1 MESVKGE
8 FINMKK
14 IVKIIL
20 PVVIVAAGFGMFKY
34 SQKSLQ
40 SESAKEQ
47 KEASKETSKESEQ
60 TDEDEKTSQDYEG
73 IQYDEDG
80 FMMSPDELNAD
91 LPESTYEEIE
101 ADGAY
106 EEAMDA
112 EQEEEENE
120 IHFDDGTATDIS
132 DSVTIESYPEYSSDI
147 SSDSDLSGENPASFF
162 MSGE

>member
-1 MESVKGE
+1 
-8 FINMKK
+8 MKK

-20 PVVIVAAGFGMFKY
+20 PVVIVAVGFGMFKY
-34 SQKSLQ
+34 SQKSIQ

-47 KEASKETSKESEQ
+47 KETSKEAEQ
-60 TDEDEKTSQDYEG
+60 TDEEEKTSQDYEG

-80 FMMSPDELNAD
+80 FIMSPDELNAD

-162 MSGE
+162 MSEE

>member
-1 MESVKGE
+1 
-8 FINMKK
+8 MKK

-47 KEASKETSKESEQ
+47 KETSKEAEQ
-60 TDEDEKTSQDYEG
+60 TDEEEKTSQDYEG

-80 FMMSPDELNAD
+80 FMMSPDELNAH

-112 EQEEEENE
+112 EQEEENE

-162 MSGE
+162 MSEE

>member
-1 MESVKGE
+1 
-8 FINMKK
+8 MKK

-20 PVVIVAAGFGMFKY
+20 PVVIVAAGVGMFKY
-34 SQKSLQ
+34 SQKSIQ

-47 KEASKETSKESEQ
+47 KETSKEAEQ
-60 TDEDEKTSQDYEG
+60 TDEEEKTSQDYEG

-80 FMMSPDELNAD
+80 FMMSPDELNAH

-112 EQEEEENE
+112 EQEEENE

-162 MSGE
+162 MSEE

>member
-1 MESVKGE
+1 
-8 FINMKK
+8 MKK

-20 PVVIVAAGFGMFKY
+20 PVVIVAVGFGMFKY

-80 FMMSPDELNAD
+80 FIMSPDELNAD

-112 EQEEEENE
+112 EQEEENE

-147 SSDSDLSGENPASFF
+147 SSDLDLPGENPASFF

>member
-1 MESVKGE
+1 
-8 FINMKK
+8 MKK

-47 KEASKETSKESEQ
+47 KETSKEAEQ
-60 TDEDEKTSQDYEG
+60 TDEEEKTSQDYEG

-80 FMMSPDELNAD
+80 FMMSPDELNAH

-147 SSDSDLSGENPASFF
+147 SSDSDLPGENPTSF
-162 MSGE
+162 S

>member
-1 MESVKGE
+1 
-8 FINMKK
+8 MKK

-40 SESAKEQ
+40 SEPAKEQ
-47 KEASKETSKESEQ
+47 KEASKETSKEAEQ
-60 TDEDEKTSQDYEG
+60 TGDEEKVSHDYEG
-73 IQYDEDG
+73 IEYDEDG
-80 FMMSPDELNAD
+80 FIMSPDELNAD

-132 DSVTIESYPEYSSDI
+132 DSVTIESYSEYSSDI

>member
-1 MESVKGE
+1 
-8 FINMKK
+8 MKK

-91 LPESTYEEIE
+91 LPRDRGRRSI
-101 ADGAY
+101 
-106 EEAMDA
+106 
-112 EQEEEENE
+112 
-120 IHFDDGTATDIS
+120 
-132 DSVTIESYPEYSSDI
+132 
-147 SSDSDLSGENPASFF
+147 
-162 MSGE
+162 

>member
-1 MESVKGE
+1 
-8 FINMKK
+8 MKK
-14 IVKIIL
+14 TIKILLLLTIVT
-20 PVVIVAAGFGMFKY
+20 VGFWGVMH
-34 SQKSLQ
+34 SQKSV
-40 SESAKEQ
+40 ETKSAEPEEMEK
-47 KEASKETSKESEQ
+47 SD
-60 TDEDEKTSQDYEG
+60 DEEKVSQDYEG
-73 IQYDEDG
+73 IQYDEEG
-80 FMMSPDELNAD
+80 FIMSPDELNAD

-112 EQEEEENE
+112 EQEEENE

-147 SSDSDLSGENPASFF
+147 SSDSDLPGENPASFF

>member
-1 MESVKGE
+1 MESVRGE

-47 KEASKETSKESEQ
+47 KEASKETSKEAEQ

-80 FMMSPDELNAD
+80 FIMSPDELNAD
-91 LPESTYEEIE
+91 LP
-101 ADGAY
+101 

-147 SSDSDLSGENPASFF
+147 SSDLDLSGENPASFF

>member
-1 MESVKGE
+1 
-8 FINMKK
+8 MKK

-34 SQKSLQ
+34 SQKSIQ

-47 KEASKETSKESEQ
+47 KETSKEAEQ

-80 FMMSPDELNAD
+80 FMMSPDELNAH

-147 SSDSDLSGENPASFF
+147 SSDSDLPGENPASFF
-162 MSGE
+162 MSEE

>member
-1 MESVKGE
+1 
-8 FINMKK
+8 MKK

-34 SQKSLQ
+34 SQKSIQ

-47 KEASKETSKESEQ
+47 KETSKEAEQ

-80 FMMSPDELNAD
+80 FMMSPDELNAH

-162 MSGE
+162 MSEE

>member
-1 MESVKGE
+1 M
-8 FINMKK
+8 
-14 IVKIIL
+14 
-20 PVVIVAAGFGMFKY
+20 
-34 SQKSLQ
+34 
-40 SESAKEQ
+40 
-47 KEASKETSKESEQ
+47 Q
-60 TDEDEKTSQDYEG
+60 TFQ
-73 IQYDEDG
+73 
-80 FMMSPDELNAD
+80 
-91 LPESTYEEIE
+91 EIE

>member
-1 MESVKGE
+1 
-8 FINMKK
+8 
-14 IVKIIL
+14 
-20 PVVIVAAGFGMFKY
+20 
-34 SQKSLQ
+34 
-40 SESAKEQ
+40 
-47 KEASKETSKESEQ
+47 
-60 TDEDEKTSQDYEG
+60 
-73 IQYDEDG
+73 
-80 FMMSPDELNAD
+80 MSPDELNAD

>member
-1 MESVKGE
+1 
-8 FINMKK
+8 
-14 IVKIIL
+14 
-20 PVVIVAAGFGMFKY
+20 
-34 SQKSLQ
+34 
-40 SESAKEQ
+40 
-47 KEASKETSKESEQ
+47 
-60 TDEDEKTSQDYEG
+60 
-73 IQYDEDG
+73 
-80 FMMSPDELNAD
+80 MMSPDELNAD

-162 MSGE
+162 HERRIERVNCIQFMVFLENLNKIS

>member
-1 MESVKGE
+1 
-8 FINMKK
+8 MKK

-47 KEASKETSKESEQ
+47 KETSKEAEQ
-60 TDEDEKTSQDYEG
+60 TDEEEKTSQDYEG

-80 FMMSPDELNAD
+80 FMMSPDELNAH

-147 SSDSDLSGENPASFF
+147 SSDSDLPGENLTSFF

>member
-1 MESVKGE
+1 
-8 FINMKK
+8 MKK

-47 KEASKETSKESEQ
+47 KETSKEAEQ
-60 TDEDEKTSQDYEG
+60 TDEEEKTSQDYEG

-80 FMMSPDELNAD
+80 FMMSPDELNAH

-147 SSDSDLSGENPASFF
+147 SSDSDLPGENPTSFF

>member
-1 MESVKGE
+1 
-8 FINMKK
+8 MKK

-20 PVVIVAAGFGMFKY
+20 PVVIVAVGFGMFKY
-34 SQKSLQ
+34 SQKSIQ

-47 KEASKETSKESEQ
+47 KETSKEAEQ
-60 TDEDEKTSQDYEG
+60 TDEEEKTSQDYEG

-80 FMMSPDELNAD
+80 FMMSPDELNAH

-162 MSGE
+162 MSEE

>member
-1 MESVKGE
+1 
-8 FINMKK
+8 MKK

-20 PVVIVAAGFGMFKY
+20 PVVIVAVGFGMFKY
-34 SQKSLQ
+34 SQKSIQ

-47 KEASKETSKESEQ
+47 KETSKEAEQ

-80 FMMSPDELNAD
+80 FMMSPDELNAH

>member
-1 MESVKGE
+1 M
-8 FINMKK
+8 
-14 IVKIIL
+14 
-20 PVVIVAAGFGMFKY
+20 
-34 SQKSLQ
+34 
-40 SESAKEQ
+40 
-47 KEASKETSKESEQ
+47 
-60 TDEDEKTSQDYEG
+60 
-73 IQYDEDG
+73 
-80 FMMSPDELNAD
+80 NAH

-147 SSDSDLSGENPASFF
+147 SSDSDLPGENPTSFF

>member
-1 MESVKGE
+1 MR
-8 FINMKK
+8 MKRQVRTMK
-14 IVKIIL
+14 
-20 PVVIVAAGFGMFKY
+20 
-34 SQKSLQ
+34 
-40 SESAKEQ
+40 
-47 KEASKETSKESEQ
+47 
-60 TDEDEKTSQDYEG
+60 G

-132 DSVTIESYPEYSSDI
+132 DSVTIESIRIQFRYQ
-147 SSDSDLSGENPASFF
+147 
-162 MSGE
+162 

>member
-1 MESVKGE
+1 
-8 FINMKK
+8 MKK

-80 FMMSPDELNAD
+80 FMMSP
-91 LPESTYEEIE
+91 ESTYEEIE

>member
-1 MESVKGE
+1 
-8 FINMKK
+8 MKK

-34 SQKSLQ
+34 SQKSIQ

-47 KEASKETSKESEQ
+47 KETSKEAEQ

-80 FMMSPDELNAD
+80 FMMSPDELNAH

>member
-1 MESVKGE
+1 
-8 FINMKK
+8 MKK

-20 PVVIVAAGFGMFKY
+20 PVVIVVAGFGMFKY
-34 SQKSLQ
+34 SQKSIQ

-80 FMMSPDELNAD
+80 FMMSPDELNAH

-112 EQEEEENE
+112 EEESEYPFSDEES
-120 IHFDDGTATDIS
+120 DGTGSI
-132 DSVTIESYPEYSSDI
+132 TIESYPEYSSDI
-147 SSDSDLSGENPASFF
+147 SSDSDLPGENPTSFF
-162 MSGE
+162 VSGE